1 MKFLLSTFLVCVI
14 FSEAGAQTNRLYIA
28 HYNVEN
34 LFDTIDQPETEDSD
48 FTPAGKLKWTQ
59 ERLNLKKQKIAQVV
73 CAMNSGNGPDVL
85 GLCEVENRAVVE
97 ELLSQFPR
105 TKRRYGIIHEESP
118 DPRGIDVALLYDTKK
133 LKLVN
138 YSAEAITRKEQ
149 ADWRTRDV
157 LRVSLRTATKQHIH
171 VLVNHWPSRRGG
183 QEQTD
188 PLRASAARVVRR
200 LVDSLHRAD
209 PEGLVV
215 VMGDFNDRPADAA
228 PAQILQSGAACLG
241 EATTGLEESM
251 NQSVLYNPFA
261 AIDLGQMGSYRYK
274 DEWQFI
280 DHISISHRACS
291 GSSKIRYVTG
301 SAASVLFP
309 FMLETEGK
317 YAGNPLRTYGGE
329 KYLGGYSD
337 HLPVKIE
344 LNIRK

>member
-1 MKFLLSTFLVCVI
+1 
-14 FSEAGAQTNRLYIA
+14 
-28 HYNVEN
+28 
-34 LFDTIDQPETEDSD
+34 
-48 FTPAGKLKWTQ
+48 
-59 ERLNLKKQKIAQVV
+59 
-73 CAMNSGNGPDVL
+73 
-85 GLCEVENRAVVE
+85 
-97 ELLSQFPR
+97 
-105 TKRRYGIIHEESP
+105 
-118 DPRGIDVALLYDTKK
+118 
-133 LKLVN
+133 
-138 YSAEAITRKEQ
+138 
-149 ADWRTRDV
+149 
-157 LRVSLRTATKQHIH
+157 VSLRTATKQHIH

-183 QEQTD
+183 QEQTN
-188 PLRASAARVVRR
+188 PLRATAARVVRR

-291 GSSKIRYVTG
+291 VSSKIRYVTG

-309 FMLETEGK
+309 YMLETEGK

-344 LNIRK
+344 INIRK